1 MKIQVNTPQHLHDD
15 FESCEKFFPMEK
27 TGQCLTLATF
37 CIIAGGGGGGVGLS
51 GGGALPPPPPPDGG
65 GGGG

>member
-1 MKIQVNTPQHLHDD
+1 MKIQVNTPQHLYDD

-27 TGQCLTLATF
+27 TGQCFTLATF
-37 CIIAGGGGGGVGLS
+37 CIIAGGGGVGLS
-51 GGGALPPPPPPDGG
+51 GGGALPPPPPLPDGG